1 MIFGKFYRFGAEV
14 LIFIGL
20 FFGVIDLLSMRQWI
34 ANKEYVATVVFAMIA
49 LVLIITGIVLII
61 WAKGA
66 NVVFQSKYTKRKY
79 YMYRTK
85 IVVPGENGKTTIH
98 LPQANE
104 ALRFYQIMHS
114 KDYIRVIVRMRNAD
128 LYAYALDEA
137 KITLI
142 KIS

>member
-1 MIFGKFYRFGAEV
+1 MIKIYKICRKD
-14 LIFIGL
+14 FIN
-20 FFGVIDLLSMRQWI
+20 F
-34 ANKEYVATVVFAMIA
+34 K
-49 LVLIITGIVLII
+49 
-61 WAKGA
+61 
-66 NVVFQSKYTKRKY
+66 
-79 YMYRTK
+79 
-85 IVVPGENGKTTIH
+85 NGKTTIH